1 MAKGLRLFVKE
12 HLLKYTNKNILVLCP
27 KKNRYI
33 YEELKSKN
41 NLLFSFQAE
50 FAQGYGV
57 IFSLCHWPFRNKVFD
72 IIILQDEIAYISDL
86 DGLLKQ
92 VYAKLTDD
100 GMLVMTELRSKRI
113 IKLKDNA
120 CKNIFTISTHLINIG
135 FIKVEHKYYDKNGA
149 PRGNLIKPLF
159 LFTNNY
165 FLLLY
170 KKQIIP
176 LTPFKF
182 KEVEKAI
189 KVAPVYAS
197 LSKLEINNKGK
208 K

>member
-1 MAKGLRLFVKE
+1 MAKGLQLFVKE
-12 HLLKYTNKNILVLCP
+12 HLLKYTNKNILVLCS
-27 KKNRYI
+27 KSNQYV

-41 NLLFSFQAE
+41 NLLFSFQTE

-72 IIILQDEIAYISDL
+72 IIILQDEVAYISDL
-86 DGLLKQ
+86 DGLLEQ

-100 GMLVMTELRSKRI
+100 GMLVMTESRSNRV

-120 CKNIFTISTHLINIG
+120 CKNIFTISTHLLNIG
-135 FIKVEHKYYDKNGA
+135 FIKVEHKYYDKNGE

-170 KKQIIP
+170 KKQLIP
-176 LTPFKF
+176 LTPFKL
-182 KEVEKAI
+182 KELDRSLKGS
-189 KVAPVYAS
+189 PVYAS
-197 LSKLEINNKGK
+197 LKQIRVNKK
-208 K
+208 DN